1 MLSELKDDV
10 IDPLQRLPLPPI
22 LIMVNTPGVK
32 RPIAGCQLIIR
43 GLNK

>member
-22 LIMVNTPGVK
+22 LSMVNTPGVK
-32 RPIAGCQLIIR
+32 LPIAGCQLIIR
-43 GLNK
+43 GLNE